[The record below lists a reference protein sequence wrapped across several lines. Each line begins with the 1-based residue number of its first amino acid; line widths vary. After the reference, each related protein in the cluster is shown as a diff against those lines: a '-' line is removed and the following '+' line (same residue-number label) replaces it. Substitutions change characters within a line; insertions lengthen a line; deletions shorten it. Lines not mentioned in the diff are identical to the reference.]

1 MRGGFWKRGFSFAN
15 ERRFGGV
22 SRIKISNSAV
32 VTEVSIHSID
42 PHRQLPVIATIHKRS
57 LSSRPSSTQPLPHV
71 VPKEDTTPEKRT
83 INLLE
88 ILTKS
93 IASHI
98 RIDTNPYELDRHG
111 RGESFHPTRPPAAIV
126 YPTSLEDVVQIV
138 KCCQAYKFPL
148 IPFGVGTSVEGHV
161 CALAEHT
168 GTVSLDTSLLQSMDL
183 PEFSNSEEDV
193 VSWPDPMATVGAGV
207 TRNTLNTALRH
218 TGLQFVVDPG
228 ADATLGGMVATGASG
243 TTAVHYG
250 TMRDNVLALT
260 AVMPDG
266 SVVQA
271 GTKALKNSAG
281 YDLLGLMCGSEGT
294 LGVITSITVKLHPI
308 PDHVVAVVCAFKTL
322 HQAAQAVAALKFQH
336 LPLTRCE
343 LLDTSSVAA
352 FNQYNAGS
360 SVCSSTT
367 EVPPMEELPT
377 LFLELQASSDT
388 ILQELVTSVEQVCL
402 EDCGGQQFQQ
412 QTNPDDR
419 KALWAARH
427 QLYYASIAL
436 RPEAT
441 SAVLTD
447 ACVPLSEFARIL
459 EATARDVAE
468 QQVVG
473 PIFGHAGDGNFHC
486 ILPIAE
492 PHKEDPDYLR
502 RVHAVNDKLI
512 RRTLEV
518 GGTCTGEHGIGY
530 GKSQYLERQYGAG
543 AVDMMRSIKQAVD
556 PHNIMNPGKVI
567 PAKIPQVESAR

>member
-1 MRGGFWKRGFSFAN
+1 MS
-15 ERRFGGV
+15 
-22 SRIKISNSAV
+22 ISS
-32 VTEVSIHSID
+32 
-42 PHRQLPVIATIHKRS
+42 TIYKRS
-57 LSSRPSSTQPLPHV
+57 LCSSSSSPQPLPPEE
-71 VPKEDTTPEKRT
+71 PKEGATADGSSD
-83 INLLE
+83 LLKT
-88 ILTKS
+88 LTQS
-93 IASHI
+93 IAGHI

-126 YPTSLEDVVQIV
+126 YPTSLEDVVEIV
-138 KCCQAYKFPL
+138 TCCQAHQFPL

-161 CALAEHT
+161 CALTEHT
-168 GTVSLDTSLLQSMDL
+168 GTVSVDTSLLQSMEL
-183 PEFSNSEEDV
+183 PEFGHSDEDGDIV
-193 VSWPDPMATVGAGV
+193 WPDPMATVGAGV

-250 TMRDNVLALT
+250 TMRDNILALT
-260 AVMPDG
+260 AVLPDG

-294 LGVITSITVKLHPI
+294 LGVITSVTVKLHPI
-308 PDHVVAVVCAFKTL
+308 PDHVVAVVCVFETL
-322 HQAAQAVAALKFQH
+322 HQAAQAATALKFQH

-352 FNQYNAGS
+352 FNQYNAS
-360 SVCSSTT
+360 SNACGTNT
-367 EVPPMEELPT
+367 EVLPMEELPT
-377 LFLELQASSDT
+377 LFLELQAPSDT
-388 ILQELVTSVEQVCL
+388 ILQELVASVEQVCL

-468 QQVVG
+468 QHVVG
-473 PIFGHAGDGNFHC
+473 PIFGHVGDGNFHC

-492 PHKEDPDYLR
+492 PHKEDPDYLQ
-502 RVHAVNDKLI
+502 RVHAVNDNLI

-543 AVDMMRSIKQAVD
+543 AVDMMRAIKQAVD

-567 PAKIPQVESAR
+567 PPTMPQDESTR